1 MVVVERVSRKFD
13 NLDMLIA
20 KPQTPYLV
28 LTGVRGGLTLG
39 RGSWLRKA
47 ELAQN
52 YLMT

>member
-1 MVVVERVSRKFD
+1 MVLVERAGRKFD
-13 NLDMLIA
+13 NLDMLIT

-39 RGSWLRKA
+39 LNKA
-47 ELAQN
+47 ELAQD